1 MSLSASTLPPMAT
14 LRLVFTL
21 YCCSLV
27 LLSNFD
33 LSSCSRPFKS
43 STGHFNQ
50 SINAE
55 LARWSPAGATW
66 YGSPDG
72 AGSDGGACGYVNDV
86 SQPPFSSM
94 VTAVGPS
101 LYNSGKECGAC
112 YQIKC
117 TGNPSCSGHPV
128 RVVIT
133 DSCPGG
139 DCASESAHF
148 DLSGT
153 AFGAM
158 ALPGK
163 ESKLRNAGVLQISY
177 ARVPC
182 EYSGKT
188 VTFHVDAGSN
198 EDYLAVVVEFEAGD
212 GDLATVA
219 LKQSST
225 STAAGQHSDNNDQ
238 WQPMQQS
245 WGAVW
250 KLDAG
255 GKLSPPFS
263 IKLTSRLSGETLVA
277 DNVIPVGWQPGATYR
292 SLVNFH

>member
-1 MSLSASTLPPMAT
+1 MAT

-72 AGSDGGACGYVNDV
+72 AGSDGTGGACGYVNDV

-163 ESKLRNAGVLQISY
+163 ESKLL
-177 ARVPC
+177 
-182 EYSGKT
+182 
-188 VTFHVDAGSN
+188 
-198 EDYLAVVVEFEAGD
+198 EFEAGD

-225 STAAGQHSDNNDQ
+225 DQ